1 MKAKLLKKLRRE
13 IKLNLYIARNDSQF
27 TLNYLRL
34 TTELNGKEYKSSERY
49 GKITNELISK
59 LFIELE
65 HLALSG
71 YIKDKRICK

>member
-13 IKLNLYIARNDSQF
+13 IKLNLYVFRNDSKF
-27 TLNYLRL
+27 TLNHAQL
-34 TTELNGKEYKSSERY
+34 TTYLKDIRYDSEEYW
-49 GKITNELISK
+49 GTITMEIISK

-65 HLALSG
+65 HKALEG

>member
-13 IKLNLYIARNDSQF
+13 IKLNLIIYKNDSKF
-27 TLNYLRL
+27 TLNHVQL
-34 TTELNGKEYKSSERY
+34 TTYLKDIRYDSEEYW
-49 GKITNELISK
+49 GTITMEIIPK

-65 HLALSG
+65 HKALEG